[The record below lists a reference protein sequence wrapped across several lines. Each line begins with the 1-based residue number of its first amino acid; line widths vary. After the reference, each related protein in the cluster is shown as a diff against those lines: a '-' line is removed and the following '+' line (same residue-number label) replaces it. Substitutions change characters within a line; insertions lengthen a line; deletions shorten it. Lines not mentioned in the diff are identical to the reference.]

1 MNNCEQFRELIEAY
15 VLGALDAEE
24 HVALEAHLSSG
35 CSDCT
40 KAIKEARWVVSH
52 LAYLAPEQAPSLTLK
67 NRLMQTVRAEA
78 TASRRP
84 ALVFRTRTIWT
95 WMGVAALIILTL
107 YSGWNTLRLQE
118 QARQAR
124 DSAAE
129 AERDQRRLQEQLA
142 LTDRELSILTDPA
155 SVRIALLAQNAQTP
169 RLEAMWHSRLGIVV
183 SGQQIPVPAGSR
195 VWQLWLIPKTPGAK
209 PVPSLTVRP
218 DPDGKFVL
226 PVFTP
231 PKLIAETKALA
242 ITEEPAGGSIQPT
255 TAPRWVGGI
264 S

>member
-1 MNNCEQFRELIEAY
+1 MNNCEEFRKLIEAY
-15 VLGALDAEE
+15 ALGALDAEE
-24 HVALEAHLSSG
+24 HAALQAHLSLG

-40 KAIKEARWVVSH
+40 KAIEEARWVVSH

-67 NRLMQTVRAEA
+67 DRLMQTVRAEA
-78 TASRRP
+78 TAPRRP
-84 ALVFRTRTIWT
+84 VLVFRPRAIWT
-95 WMGVAALIILTL
+95 WVGVAALIILTL
-107 YSGWNTLRLQE
+107 YSGWSTLRLQE
-118 QARQAR
+118 QTRQAR
-124 DSAAE
+124 DSTTE
-129 AERDQRRLQEQLA
+129 AERDHRKLQEQLA
-142 LTDRELSILTDPA
+142 LTDREVSILTDPA
-155 SVRIALLAQNAQTP
+155 SVRIGLQAQNAQTP
-169 RLEAMWHSRLGIVV
+169 RLEAMWHSQLGIVV

-231 PKLIAETKALA
+231 PKLIVETKALA
-242 ITEEPAGGSIQPT
+242 ITEEPAGGSLQPT
-255 TAPRWVGGI
+255 TAPRWIGGI

>member
-1 MNNCEQFRELIEAY
+1 MNNCAQFRQLIEAY
-15 VLGALDAEE
+15 ALGALDAEE
-24 HVALEAHLSSG
+24 RAALDAHLSSG
-35 CSDCT
+35 CSECT
-40 KAIKEARWVVSH
+40 KAIEGARWVVSQ

-67 NRLMQTVRAEA
+67 NRLMQTVRVEA

-84 ALVFRTRTIWT
+84 VLVFRTRNIWT

-107 YSGWNTLRLQE
+107 YSGWITLRLRE
-118 QARQAR
+118 QARQTR

-129 AERDQRRLQEQLA
+129 TERDQRKLQELLA
-142 LTDRELSILTDPA
+142 LNERELSILTDPA
-155 SVRIALLAQNAQTP
+155 SVRIALLAQNAQSP
-169 RLEAMWHSRLGIVV
+169 HLEAIWHSQLGIVV
-183 SGQQIPVPAGSR
+183 SGQQIPVPAGTR

-218 DPDGKFVL
+218 DPNGKFVL

-242 ITEEPAGGSIQPT
+242 ITEEPAGGSLQPT

>member
-1 MNNCEQFRELIEAY
+1 VNNCEQFWELIEAY
-15 VLGALDAEE
+15 ALGALDAEE
-24 HVALEAHLSSG
+24 HAALEAHLSSG

-40 KAIKEARWVVSH
+40 KAIEEARWAVSQ

-67 NRLMQTVRAEA
+67 SRLMQRVRSEA
-78 TASRRP
+78 SASRRP
-84 ALVFRTRTIWT
+84 VLVFRPRTFWT
-95 WMGVAALIILTL
+95 WVGVAALIILTL

-124 DSAAE
+124 DTAVE
-129 AERDQRRLQEQLA
+129 AERDQRKLQEQLA
-142 LTDRELSILTDPA
+142 LTEREVSILTDTA
-155 SVRIALLAQNAQTP
+155 SVRISLLPQNAQAP
-169 RLEAMWHSRLGIVV
+169 QLEAMWHSELGIVV
-183 SGQQIPVPAGSR
+183 TGQQIPVPAGSR

-231 PKLIAETKALA
+231 PKLIAETRALA
-242 ITEEPAGGSIQPT
+242 ITEEPAGGSLQPT
-255 TAPRWVGGI
+255 SAPRWVGGI

>member
-1 MNNCEQFRELIEAY
+1 MNNCEQFRELIESYA
-15 VLGALDAEE
+15 LGALDAEE
-24 HVALEAHLSSG
+24 HAAFDAHLSSG

-40 KAIKEARWVVSH
+40 KAIEEARWVVSQ
-52 LAYLAPEQAPSLTLK
+52 LAYLAPEQAPSVTLK
-67 NRLMQTVRAEA
+67 NRLMQTVRTEA
-78 TASRRP
+78 TATRRP
-84 ALVFRTRTIWT
+84 VLVFRPRTLWT

-124 DSAAE
+124 DGAAE
-129 AERDQRRLQEQLA
+129 AERGQRKLQEQLA
-142 LTDRELSILTDPA
+142 LTEREVSILTDPA
-155 SVRIALLAQNAQTP
+155 SVRISLLPQNAQAP
-169 RLEAMWHSRLGIVV
+169 QLEAMWHSQLGIVV
-183 SGQQIPVPAGSR
+183 TGQQIPVPAGRR

-242 ITEEPAGGSIQPT
+242 ITEEPAGGSLQPT

>member
-1 MNNCEQFRELIEAY
+1 VNNCEKFQELIEAY
-15 VLGALDAEE
+15 ALGALDAEE
-24 HVALEAHLSSG
+24 HAVLDAHVSSG
-35 CSDCT
+35 CSDCA
-40 KAIKEARWVVSH
+40 KAIEEARWVVSH

-84 ALVFRTRTIWT
+84 VLVFPGRTLWT

-107 YSGWNTLRLQE
+107 YSGWNTRRLQE
-118 QARQAR
+118 QASQAR

-129 AERDQRRLQEQLA
+129 AERDQRKLQEQLA
-142 LTDRELSILTDPA
+142 VTEREVSILADPA
-155 SVRIALLAQNAQTP
+155 SVRISLLPQNAQAP
-169 RLEAMWHSRLGIVV
+169 QLEAMWHPELGIVV
-183 SGQQIPVPAGSR
+183 TGQQIPVPAGSR

-218 DPDGKFVL
+218 GPGGKFVL

-242 ITEEPAGGSIQPT
+242 ITEEPAGGSPQPT
-255 TAPRWVGGI
+255 TTPRWVGGI